1 MDTMNFFVNV
11 ISSLPYVVLVLIL
24 VPTLGFV
31 LMNRVMTRGINLRE
45 ALFEHDNPVAGFEFG
60 GQLLLLLYAGF
71 CAVMGPTVGS
81 FATDLMV
88 ATGWVAGSMV
98 VIAVVRYILGTFVKS
113 HNGSN
118 EDLNHEI
125 FVQRN
130 WAAACYSLA
139 LSIGVVSGL
148 TEENMFGAT
157 PLRDLVI
164 AATVLVLGLSIG
176 WLFRFTHLRGG
187 NAFHALFTSDN
198 PAAGV
203 SLLGFAIASNV
214 IFVKVA
220 HIVRITENSLIT
232 TAGCVLLYSVILL
245 GLNALCRIA
254 LEYGLRLMLKID
266 ISDETFIQK
275 NTGAGFID
283 AAVTVGAALLIT
295 GTIA

>member
-1 MDTMNFFVNV
+1 MATG
-11 ISSLPYVVLVLIL
+11 L
-24 VPTLGFV
+24 
-31 LMNRVMTRGINLRE
+31 
-45 ALFEHDNPVAGFEFG
+45 LFEHDNPVAGFEFG

-71 CAVMGPTVGS
+71 CAVMGPSVGS
-81 FATDLMV
+81 FATDIMV

-98 VIAVVRYILGTFVKS
+98 LIAVVRYVLGTFVKN
-113 HNGSN
+113 HNSGG

-164 AATVLVLGLSIG
+164 ATTLIILGLSIG
-176 WLFRFTHLRGG
+176 WLFRFTHLRGR
-187 NAFHALFTSDN
+187 NAFQTMFTHDN

-203 SLLGFAIASNV
+203 SLLGFAVASNI
-214 IFVKVA
+214 IFVKAA
-220 HIVRITENSLIT
+220 HIVRLTESSLIAT
-232 TAGCVLLYSVILL
+232 IGYILLYSLVLL
-245 GLNALCRIA
+245 GLNALCRIG
-254 LEYGLRLMLKID
+254 LEYGLHRMLKVD
-266 ISDETFIQK
+266 ISNETFAQANI
-275 NTGAGFID
+275 GAGFVD